1 MLLSLYPN
9 TLLFLRQMFADE
21 NAGEM
26 FSYKWKRQHTAD
38 TTATYPIYPFTYL
51 HTENMF

>member
-9 TLLFLRQMFADE
+9 TLLLLIRMFADE

-26 FSYKWKRQHTAD
+26 FSYKWKRKHT
-38 TTATYPIYPFTYL
+38 TGMTAT
-51 HTENMF
+51 